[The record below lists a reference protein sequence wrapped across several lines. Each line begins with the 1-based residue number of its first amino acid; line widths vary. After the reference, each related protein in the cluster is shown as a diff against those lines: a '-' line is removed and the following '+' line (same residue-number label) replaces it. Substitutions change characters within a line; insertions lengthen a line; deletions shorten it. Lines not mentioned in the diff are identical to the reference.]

1 MKKLSLFVMR
11 TTLLILILLLLSTTV
26 LADVKLPHII
36 SSGMVLQREMPIPI
50 WGWAEPDEQ
59 VSVTFAGKTL
69 VTKAVENGT
78 WKLNLCPLE
87 AGGPYE
93 MTIKAKSKIV
103 LTDILVG
110 EVWFCSGQSN
120 MEMGIGVIKDAEKEI
135 AAANYP
141 KIRLFDVP
149 KKPSAQP
156 LSDVD
161 AVWRTCSPENIKKGG
176 WDGFSAVAYFFGR
189 EIHNKLNVPVGLI
202 DASWGGSYIEPWTTP
217 EAFETEPELA
227 PIVEKIK
234 RLNAEYRENLADS
247 LDPMRVWIQ
256 KTKKAMAENEE
267 FLPEQPDLPQH
278 PFTKNEPYNYP
289 WQPTGL
295 FNGMVYPI
303 IPFAIKGAIWY
314 QGESNL
320 IDGMLYHAK
329 MKALI
334 TGWRKRWKNDDM
346 PFYFVQ
352 IAPFRYETWPD
363 EKITPYS
370 LPQLWRAQL
379 KSLSIP
385 NTGMAVTTDI
395 TELDDIHPH
404 NKQDVGKRLAR
415 WALAKTYGKEDIVC
429 SGPLYKSMTVEGDK
443 IRISFDY
450 TGSGLAS
457 RDDKPLTWFEIAGA
471 DKKFQKAKAEIDGD
485 TVLISNE
492 QLADPVAVRF
502 AWHQEAIP
510 NLMNKEG
517 LPASPFTTESE

>member
-1 MKKLSLFVMR
+1 MKKLGLFVMKAA
-11 TTLLILILLLLSTTV
+11 LLTLILLLLSTTV
-26 LADVKLPHII
+26 LADVTLPHII
-36 SSGMVLQREMPIPI
+36 SSGMVLQRQAPVPI
-50 WGWAEPDEQ
+50 WGWANPDEQ
-59 VSVTFAGKTL
+59 ITLTFAGKTF
-69 VTKAVENGT
+69 VTKAIKNGT
-78 WKLNLCPLE
+78 WKLTLRPLE

-93 MTIKAKSKIV
+93 MTIKAKNEIL
-103 LTDILVG
+103 LTDVLVG

-120 MEMGIGVIKDAEKEI
+120 MEMGIGVVKDAEKEI

-156 LSDVD
+156 ASDVD

-176 WDGFSAVAYFFGR
+176 REGFSAVAYFFGR
-189 EIHNKLNVPVGLI
+189 EIHNNLDIPVALI
-202 DASWGGSYIEPWTTP
+202 DASWGGSYIEPWTPP
-217 EAFETEPELA
+217 EAFEAEPELA

-234 RLNAEYRENLADS
+234 SLNAEYRKNLADS
-247 LDPMRVWIQ
+247 LDPLQVWIQ
-256 KTKKAMAENEE
+256 KTKKALAENKK
-267 FLPEQPDLPQH
+267 FLPEQPDFPQH
-278 PFTKNEPYNYP
+278 PFTKNEPYEYP

-295 FNGMVYPI
+295 FNGMVYPV
-303 IPFAIKGAIWY
+303 IPFAVKGAIWY

-320 IDGMLYHAK
+320 IDGMLYHKK

-352 IAPFRYETWPD
+352 IAPFRYENWPD
-363 EKITPYS
+363 KNVTPYS
-370 LPQLWRAQL
+370 LPQLWQAQL

-395 TELDDIHPH
+395 TELDDIHPR
-404 NKQDVGKRLAR
+404 NKQDVGKRLAL
-415 WALAKTYGKEDIVC
+415 WALAKTYGKEDIVY
-429 SGPLYKSMTVEGDK
+429 SGPLYKSMAVEGDK
-443 IRISFDY
+443 IRISFGH

-457 RDDKPLTWFEIAGA
+457 RDGQTLAWFEIAGA
-471 DKKFQKAKAEIDGD
+471 DKKFQKANAKIDGD
-485 TVLISNE
+485 TVLVSNE
-492 QLADPVAVRF
+492 QITAPVAVRF

-517 LPASPFTTESE
+517 LPASPFTTELQ